1 MKKLIA
7 IVAAFAVVVGM
18 GMTSLAAGGA
28 ESPSAS
34 VNVTA
39 EPEGS
44 DYSVK
49 IAEATLTDAQ
59 KTALKD
65 IVTDETNAQVVDV
78 TILDTDGKVIADVS
92 EKPVIFTFEGKDIT
106 GVYVWDDAKGIWDGD
121 AATFDGNKVTFAH
134 LTPVLFIL
142 KDTTTQGSTSGSTTQ
157 GSAQT
162 GYNELIYIVSG
173 VALAAGAVFFF
184 ATANKSKKQTTVEL
198 M

>member
-7 IVAAFAVVVGM
+7 IVAALAVVVGM

-28 ESPSAS
+28 ESPSAN

-39 EPEGS
+39 KADGE
-44 DYSVK
+44 DYDVK
-49 IAEATLTDAQ
+49 IAEVTLTSEQTD
-59 KTALKD
+59 ALKD
-65 IVTDETNAQVVDV
+65 IVTDGSNAQVVDV
-78 TILDTDGKVIADVS
+78 TILDKDGNVLSDVDGKTVV
-92 EKPVIFTFEGKDIT
+92 FTFEGKDIT
-106 GVYVWDDAKGIWDGD
+106 GVYVWDNATGTWDKD
-121 AATFDGNKVTFAH
+121 AATVDGNKVTFKH

-142 KDTTTQGSTSGSTTQ
+142 KDTTTSNSTSGSSTQ

-184 ATANKSKKQTTVEL
+184 ATANKSKKQTAVEL

>member
-28 ESPSAS
+28 ESPSAN
-34 VNVTA
+34 VNVEATA
-39 EPEGS
+39 EGY
-44 DYSVK
+44 DVVLK
-49 IAEATLTDAQ
+49 DATLDSEQ
-59 KTALKD
+59 KDALKD
-65 IVTDETNAQVVDV
+65 IVTDGSNAQVVDV
-78 TILDTDGKVIADVS
+78 TIKDADGNVVSDVS
-92 EKPVIFTFEGKDIT
+92 GIKVAFTFDGKDIT
-106 GVYVWDDAKGIWDGD
+106 NVYVWDDAKGVWDEN
-121 AATFDGNKVTFAH
+121 AATLDGNNVTFAH

-142 KDTTTQGSTSGSTTQ
+142 KDTTTSNSTSGSTGK

-184 ATANKSKKQTTVEL
+184 STANKSKKQSAVEV